1 MAGLAKLPRRLARG
15 RGISH
20 GGTSQATGPMV
31 AGRRTR
37 PRSSQIANSSHGLC
51 RAGTLADANLSQT
64 EKNLVQTAL
73 NGDFDVDKV
82 AQELRNQW
90 SDSELRH
97 RDQGRHG
104 SYLGDLAE
112 DDVGEDVLNL
122 TEDTAWVMQ
131 PDMSPEVD
139 LDLTEAD
146 KDVQDAMVAALGAR
160 RTLRE
165 ARQRQ
170 HQVKLGRQY
179 FRPGSQRPGSSPNGG
194 QGASKSSSSDANIIC
209 LRCGKAGH
217 RAASCP
223 EPKPVASQAHL
234 TVDEQAPFICYLD
247 GETNGSQEALST
259 NQGSWTTAE
268 AVRNGVAIIDGGAT
282 RTLASVTAL
291 ENLMAA
297 NRAAH
302 GDARV
307 TDVDLQ
313 ECPTFAFG
321 NSSSDT
327 CLSTVQMGITA
338 EGKSGALKIHA
349 LDKGE
354 GPILLSIA
362 TLRNLKAVID
372 FSEDL
377 VVFRALNPRKII
389 RTGRSATGHQ
399 LLPLAKDLYDGAID
413 ANREVPSLS
422 VFLPPAE

>member
-1 MAGLAKLPRRLARG
+1 MPTASEGQPDCELLPQFVQGWYL
-15 RGISH
+15 
-20 GGTSQATGPMV
+20 
-31 AGRRTR
+31 
-37 PRSSQIANSSHGLC
+37 
-51 RAGTLADANLSQT
+51 LADANLSQT

-90 SDSELRH
+90 S
-97 RDQGRHG
+97 RHG
-104 SYLGDLAE
+104 SYLADLAE
-112 DDVGEDVLNL
+112 DDAGEDVLA
-122 TEDTAWVMQ
+122 EDTAWVMQ

-146 KDVQDAMVAALGAR
+146 KDGPKDTSRSPTTSTSG
-160 RTLRE
+160 E
-165 ARQRQ
+165 AGTAVLSAWVSATRLLTER
-170 HQVKLGRQY
+170 
-179 FRPGSQRPGSSPNGG
+179 G

-223 EPKPVASQAHL
+223 EPKPVASQAPL

-259 NQGSWTTAE
+259 NQGSWTTTK

-313 ECPTFAFG
+313 DCPTFAFG

-362 TLRNLKAVID
+362 TLRNMKAVID